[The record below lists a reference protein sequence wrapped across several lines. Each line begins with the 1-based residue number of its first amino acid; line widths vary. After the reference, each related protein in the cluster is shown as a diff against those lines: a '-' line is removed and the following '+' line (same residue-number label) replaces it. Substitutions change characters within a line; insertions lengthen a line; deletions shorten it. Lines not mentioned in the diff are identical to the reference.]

1 MAVRDPEGFLGD
13 VVIPSEARNL
23 LFLRRNPMF
32 CPECI
37 SNAALTVTGVVS
49 TGGAGALLARLLRA
63 KSFFRKFPKLFRSKE
78 KSS

>member
-1 MAVRDPEGFLGD
+1 
-13 VVIPSEARNL
+13 
-23 LFLRRNPMF
+23 MF

>member
-1 MAVRDPEGFLGD
+1 ML
-13 VVIPSEARNL
+13 
-23 LFLRRNPMF
+23 

-37 SNAALTVTGVVS
+37 STTALAVTGIVS
-49 TGGAGALLARLLRA
+49 TGGAGALLAKFVRA